1 VLTRALVYVCCQT
14 DGWGRWAAGATS
26 RLNDNAAEAAAPP
39 AEAEVAKAALSAQ
52 PDADQARDVMPV
64 QGLLVR
70 CPHIPLRILCMLFR
84 DRQLNFLLYYL

>member
-1 VLTRALVYVCCQT
+1 MAKRAAIELTDSRPLGASHIVSEPRMK
-14 DGWGRWAAGATS
+14 RWI
-26 RLNDNAAEAAAPP
+26 
-39 AEAEVAKAALSAQ
+39 VAKAALSAQ
-52 PDADQARDVMPV
+52 PDAHQARDVMPV